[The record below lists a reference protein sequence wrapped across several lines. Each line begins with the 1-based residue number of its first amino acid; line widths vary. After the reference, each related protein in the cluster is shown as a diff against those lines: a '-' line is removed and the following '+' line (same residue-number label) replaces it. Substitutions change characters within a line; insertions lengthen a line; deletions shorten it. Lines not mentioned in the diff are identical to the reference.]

1 MFARYLSKADKKYFP
16 IQREKYF
23 SKQGEKIFLQTR
35 GENMRIFRLSE
46 DGGPLSVFFKLPISE
61 ISEIDDHKSVR
72 IFIFLVDKSVR
83 IYILED
89 HNSVRIFI

>member
-1 MFARYLSKADKKYFP
+1 
-16 IQREKYF
+16 
-23 SKQGEKIFLQTR
+23 
-35 GENMRIFRLSE
+35 MRIFRLSE

-72 IFIFLVDKSVR
+72 IFIFLFDKSVR

>member
-1 MFARYLSKADKKYFP
+1 
-16 IQREKYF
+16 
-23 SKQGEKIFLQTR
+23 
-35 GENMRIFRLSE
+35 MRIFRLSE

-89 HNSVRIFI
+89 HYETYKIDDNKSVCESSYFVVPSRTCLSY